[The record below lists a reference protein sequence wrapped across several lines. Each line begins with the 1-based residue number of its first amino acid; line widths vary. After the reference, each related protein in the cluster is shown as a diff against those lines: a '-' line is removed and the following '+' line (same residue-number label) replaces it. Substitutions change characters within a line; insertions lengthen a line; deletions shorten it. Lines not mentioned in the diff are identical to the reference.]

1 MHWTILALAAVMSLE
16 CPELKLR
23 ESVPGRLL
31 VTIAPRGDPG
41 TRRVCL
47 LEGGHVSG
55 LALTTPGQLG
65 AVDWGPNSDQL
76 FVSFCNPE
84 RGPQTRCPI
93 ALMTIGGQLIRTYP
107 DEASPAFIEPDGRW
121 THWVFDGPRPSP
133 DGTTLA
139 VSVSGHHMLLRLD
152 DGAHITSL
160 PEGACERAWSPDGIR
175 LAYTRGSGP
184 HAGCA
189 TETQLFLYDL
199 SSGVE
204 TQLTHFEPKEYRPWW
219 NPFARPVVRPPL
231 VAGLSWARRADIIL
245 FYLPPD
251 RGVFLW
257 NAAGEEIRRLRG
269 LEGECWRQT
278 QLSADGQQILYLS
291 ATRPELCLL
300 NGGDEIRIVNSDG
313 SGDHAAIQLRDNQ
326 YVITSVDWWTD

>member
-1 MHWTILALAAVMSLE
+1 MNWMVLALAAVMSLE
-16 CPELKLR
+16 CPEIQLR

-31 VTIAPRGDPG
+31 VTIAPRDDPA

-47 LEGGHVSG
+47 IEGDHVSG
-55 LALTTPGQLG
+55 LSLTTPGKLG
-65 AVDWGPNSDQL
+65 EVNWGPNPGQL

-107 DEASPAFIEPDGRW
+107 DDSSPAFAEPDGRW
-121 THWVFDGPRPSP
+121 THWVLGGPRPSP
-133 DGTTLA
+133 EGKTMA
-139 VSVSGHHMLLRLD
+139 VSVSGHHMLMRLN
-152 DGAHITSL
+152 DGAHIANL
-160 PEGACERAWSPDGIR
+160 PEGACERAWSPDGTR

-219 NPFARPVVRPPL
+219 NPFATPVVRPPL
-231 VAGLSWARRADIIL
+231 VAGLSWARRSDALL
-245 FYLPPD
+245 FYLVPD

-257 NAAGEEIRRLRG
+257 NSAGRELGRLKRLG
-269 LEGECWRQT
+269 GSCWRLP
-278 QLSADGQQILYLS
+278 QLSADGRHILYLS
-291 ATRPELCLL
+291 TSRPDLCALAAE
-300 NGGDEIRIVNSDG
+300 DEVRLTNADG
-313 SGDHAAIQLRDNQ
+313 RNDRVVVRTDEAH
-326 YVITSVDWWTD
+326 YVITDVDWWSD